1 MIQELMIFL
10 HLFWSLA
17 RASQDAFASRL
28 ELSPGL
34 HFFVDVLT
42 DKLFIQPTVKDL
54 SGSQCTTSAQVLF
67 VASRKKGVHRR
78 PWFLLEKQVSPAC
91 LMALLGMGND
101 RLKRILECRLDMRRS
116 FGIDAQ

>member
-42 DKLFIQPTVKDL
+42 DKLFIQPTVKTYQAVSAL
-54 SGSQCTTSAQVLF
+54 PQPRFSLLPAERKVSTEGHGSC
-67 VASRKKGVHRR
+67 
-78 PWFLLEKQVSPAC
+78 
-91 LMALLGMGND
+91 
-101 RLKRILECRLDMRRS
+101 
-116 FGIDAQ
+116 